1 MPSGLGSINGA
12 WGSKMA
18 STADLIAR
26 FEGFRETPYWDVNAL
41 RAGFGSDTVTLPDGR
56 VVPVSS
62 GTSVSREDAL
72 RDLNRRIGTEFQPSV
87 VNALGQD
94 TFNALS
100 PDQQSVLTSL
110 AYNYGAGAWGKG
122 LRSVAAAVQTPG
134 TEDDIAAIRAL
145 GRHNGGVNAK
155 RRNAEADIYA
165 GSGQS
170 YAPSAAGQQAPA
182 FDPSAYIAMLEQRAK
197 GQQQDQAWQRA
208 TTQTPLRTTE
218 ITNALAAPQAQFYGD
233 WLRG

>member
-1 MPSGLGSINGA
+1 MSRA
-12 WGSKMA
+12 
-18 STADLIAR
+18 ADLIAR
-26 FEGFRETPYWDVNAL
+26 FEGFRETPYRDVNAL
-41 RAGFGSDTVTLPDGR
+41 RAGYGSDTVTLADGR

-62 GTSVSREDAL
+62 GTTVSREDAA
-72 RDLNRRIGTEFQPSV
+72 RDLDRRIGREFQPSV

-94 TFNALS
+94 TYNALS

-110 AYNYGAGAWGKG
+110 AYNYGAGAWNKG
-122 LRSVAAAVQTPG
+122 LRSVAAAVKTPG

-145 GRHNGGVNAK
+145 GSHNGGINAK
-155 RRNAEADIYA
+155 RRNAEADLYA
-165 GSGQS
+165 GGGQA
-170 YAPSAAGQQAPA
+170 YGAPEGGQQAPG
-182 FDPSAYIAMLEQRAK
+182 FDPSAYLAMLEQRAQ

-208 TTQTPLRTTE
+208 TTRTPLRTTD